1 MSLGWGWERGWDGC
15 SHDADDD
22 SVDNL
27 IDTTVLDV
35 SLQFVSVSEFGVG
48 MGEGLGWMQP

>member
-1 MSLGWGWERGWDGC
+1 MSLGWLWERDWDGC

-27 IDTTVLDV
+27 IDTTVADV
-35 SLQFVSVSEFGVG
+35 RLQFVSVSEFGLGV
-48 MGEGLGWMQP
+48 GEGLGWM

>member
-1 MSLGWGWERGWDGC
+1 MGLGWLWERDWDGC

-27 IDTTVLDV
+27 IDTAVPDV
-35 SLQFVSVSEFGVG
+35 RLHFVSVSEFGVG
-48 MGEGLGWMQP
+48 